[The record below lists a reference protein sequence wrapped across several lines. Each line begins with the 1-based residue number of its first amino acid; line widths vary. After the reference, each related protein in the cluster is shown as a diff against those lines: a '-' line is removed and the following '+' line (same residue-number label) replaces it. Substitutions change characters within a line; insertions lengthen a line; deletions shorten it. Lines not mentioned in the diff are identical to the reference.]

1 MKRILSMLLVVA
13 LLCAT
18 MMFAVSCKNEV
29 EKTWDQATYQED
41 TTFGSGAKTV
51 TVVVKFNEF
60 AVNLTVKTD
69 REMLGDALLD
79 HGLIAG
85 EEGPYGLYVKTVNG
99 ILADFD
105 VDQSYWALQQN
116 GENLMTGVD
125 STPIVDG
132 AVYELVYTR

>member
-18 MMFAVSCKNEV
+18 ATFAVSCKNEV
-29 EKTWDQATYQED
+29 EKTWDMATYQED
-41 TTFGSGAKTV
+41 TTFGNGAKTV

-60 AVNLTVKTD
+60 SVNLTIKTD

-79 HGLIAG
+79 HNLIAG
-85 EEGPYGLYVKTVNG
+85 EDGPYGLYVKTVNG

-116 GENLMTGVD
+116 GEILMTGVD
-125 STPIVDG
+125 STPIVNG
-132 AVYELVYTR
+132 ATYELVYTK